1 MSRSWRV
8 AITRTQ
14 PAAQRLAACLQALKL
29 RTVLTPALVIE
40 SSEAWQQVRP
50 LLEPDLVV
58 VLSQH
63 AAQRYLQSPCLR
75 PDVSHVAVGPAT
87 AACLRGTSPP
97 QAGESAVA
105 DVITA
110 EQANSEGVLNM
121 TQVATLTAQQVVWLV
136 SGEGGRTLLAEAL
149 QARQIRVVK
158 LPFYRRQVA
167 PMHELRAQQVDII
180 EVSSQAALDA
190 LLANG
195 AGPQASPGQ
204 PAIEALLDTPLI
216 VPSGRLNDLAL
227 AAGFKTVHC
236 ASSAVAEVL
245 AEEMA
250 ALMAQAQ
257 TEL

>member
-29 RTVLTPALVIE
+29 RTVLMPALVIE
-40 SSEAWQQVRP
+40 PSDAWQQVRP

-75 PDVSHVAVGPAT
+75 PDVTHVAVGPAT
-87 AACLRGTSPP
+87 ASCLQGISPP
-97 QAGESAVA
+97 QAGELAVA

-110 EQANSEGVLNM
+110 VQADSEGVLNM
-121 TQVATLTAQQVVWLV
+121 SEVTTLAAQQVVWLV

-149 QARQIRVVK
+149 QARQLRVVK
-158 LPFYRRQVA
+158 LPFYRRQAA
-167 PMHELRAQQVDII
+167 PMHELKAQQVDII
-180 EVSSQAALDA
+180 EISSQAALDA

-195 AGPQASPGQ
+195 AGPQATRGQ
-204 PAIEALLDTPLI
+204 LAIETLLDTPLI
-216 VPSGRLNDLAL
+216 VPSRRLQDLAL
-227 AAGFKTVHC
+227 AAGFKTVHR

-245 AEEMA
+245 AEET
-250 ALMAQAQ
+250 ALMAQGQ